1 MVILRPR
8 ESAVEL
14 CYMLR
19 GGRPFTH
26 SAESGLCMFSGRL
39 RRDKYWSVCM
49 PLFMIQIILCVI
61 LMNFQDLKGT
71 VLIMLYISGGY
82 AIINTDVEIT
92 SDE

>member
-1 MVILRPR
+1 
-8 ESAVEL
+8 
-14 CYMLR
+14 
-19 GGRPFTH
+19 
-26 SAESGLCMFSGRL
+26 
-39 RRDKYWSVCM
+39 M